1 MGIPGTQG
9 KAEKPAMSG
18 WEYLSFMKPALF
30 VFKLAICG
38 VFVYLLFSDTLFEAS
53 VGLTIAL

>member
-1 MGIPGTQG
+1 MSLRNTVGDNGTQG
-9 KAEKPAMSG
+9 KAEKPATSG

-38 VFVYLLFSDTLFEAS
+38 DFIY
-53 VGLTIAL
+53 